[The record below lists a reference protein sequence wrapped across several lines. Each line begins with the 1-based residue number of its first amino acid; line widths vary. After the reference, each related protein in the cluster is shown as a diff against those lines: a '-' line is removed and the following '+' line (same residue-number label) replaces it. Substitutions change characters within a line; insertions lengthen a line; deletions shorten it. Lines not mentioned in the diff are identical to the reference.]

1 MLLYLIQHAEAK
13 REEEDPSRGL
23 TDKGFQDIKN
33 IASYAEKLNINI
45 KQVFHSGKKRALQT
59 AEVLAVHLKPAKAIS
74 ETDGLAP
81 MDDPQIW
88 AERISKMEEDTMLVG
103 HLPHLA
109 RLASLLLCGD
119 KNRSVVDFKMGGIVC
134 LKRDED
140 GKWSVEWMIIPEVI
154 K

>member
-59 AEVLAVHLKPAKAIS
+59 AEVLAGHLKPAKAIS

-109 RLASLLLCGD
+109 RLATLLLCGD